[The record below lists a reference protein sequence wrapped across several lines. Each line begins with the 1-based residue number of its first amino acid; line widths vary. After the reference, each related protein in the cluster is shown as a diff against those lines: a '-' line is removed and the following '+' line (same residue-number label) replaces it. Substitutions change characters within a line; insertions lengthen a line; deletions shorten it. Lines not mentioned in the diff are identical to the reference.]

1 MNNLVEKFQ
10 EYSTWRFTLTRAIEQ
25 YRQWLRDVLLSDS
38 QTEARIGRVLAR
50 LADDKLSIAFV
61 AEFSRGKSELINSIF
76 FADYGQRIL
85 PSSAGRTTMCPT
97 ELLYDET
104 LPASIRLLPI
114 ETRAFHATTADY
126 KSLPQEWQVFPLDT
140 SSGDGMLSAFKQVS
154 LVKRVPVED
163 ARRYGL
169 YDESD
174 PDQLGAVDSAGTV
187 EVSMWRHAVINFPH
201 PLLEQGLVILDTPGL
216 NAIGTEPEL
225 TLNLIPN
232 AHAVLF
238 ILAADTGVTKSD
250 IEVWRKH
257 IGGPRRQGRLVVL
270 NKIDSM
276 WDELK
281 TPAEVDAEI
290 QKQVESCAQI
300 LGLDTHQLFPVSAQ
314 KGLLAK
320 VNHDDALLAKSRLPA
335 LEQALSNELIPQKQ
349 SIVRELVRQELT
361 ELVRGAQAILASR
374 GASLTQQAAE
384 LRGLRGKN
392 SSVVAH
398 MVTRV
403 RAEKNEFDKTLVTFQ
418 AMRSVYSKLTHEV
431 FAELG
436 LNKLRDEVRLT
447 RERMMQELAFST
459 GLRAAMQGFFQ
470 NVRVRLSRSQDKTDE
485 ISRMVASMYQR
496 FGAEHGMIL
505 GAPMGFSLSR
515 YRNEVD
521 RVEKVYQERFGL
533 LTILSTDQL
542 VLTQKFFESIASRVK
557 ESFETANRDVE
568 AWLKAIIAPLEG
580 QIREHQTQ
588 LRRRLES
595 IRHIQDA
602 SETLEERIGEV
613 NSQQAELEEYHAHL
627 LELNQSMM
635 DTLHASVDEEQAA
648 LHI

>member
-1 MNNLVEKFQ
+1 
-10 EYSTWRFTLTRAIEQ
+10 
-25 YRQWLRDVLLSDS
+25 
-38 QTEARIGRVLAR
+38 
-50 LADDKLSIAFV
+50 
-61 AEFSRGKSELINSIF
+61 
-76 FADYGQRIL
+76 
-85 PSSAGRTTMCPT
+85 
-97 ELLYDET
+97 
-104 LPASIRLLPI
+104 
-114 ETRAFHATTADY
+114 
-126 KSLPQEWQVFPLDT
+126 
-140 SSGDGMLSAFKQVS
+140 
-154 LVKRVPVED
+154 
-163 ARRYGL
+163 
-169 YDESD
+169 
-174 PDQLGAVDSAGTV
+174 
-187 EVSMWRHAVINFPH
+187 
-201 PLLEQGLVILDTPGL
+201 
-216 NAIGTEPEL
+216 
-225 TLNLIPN
+225 
-232 AHAVLF
+232 
-238 ILAADTGVTKSD
+238 
-250 IEVWRKH
+250 
-257 IGGPRRQGRLVVL
+257 
-270 NKIDSM
+270 
-276 WDELK
+276 
-281 TPAEVDAEI
+281 
-290 QKQVESCAQI
+290 
-300 LGLDTHQLFPVSAQ
+300 
-314 KGLLAK
+314 
-320 VNHDDALLAKSRLPA
+320 
-335 LEQALSNELIPQKQ
+335 
-349 SIVRELVRQELT
+349 LT

-521 RVEKVYQERFGL
+521 RVEKVYLERFGL

-627 LELNQSMM
+627 LELNQRMM